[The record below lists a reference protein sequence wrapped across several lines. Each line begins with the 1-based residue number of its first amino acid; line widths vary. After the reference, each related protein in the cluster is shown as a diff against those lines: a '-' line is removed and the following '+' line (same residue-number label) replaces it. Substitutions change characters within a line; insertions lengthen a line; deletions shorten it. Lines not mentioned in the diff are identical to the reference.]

1 MVEKIKYYLHLKISI
16 MANNEKRNFWVKIIL
31 YVGTA
36 IASFFTGG
44 AIG

>member
-1 MVEKIKYYLHLKISI
+1 
-16 MANNEKRNFWVKIIL
+16 MANGEKKTFWIKLLI